1 MSKVELKESTLYL
14 SGDIVFAT
22 VVDMRD
28 AFVKLMNTQ
37 ARDAKLSVDFSGVGR
52 VDSSA
57 LSLWLCGLRAAK
69 NQNIQ
74 LSPLSI
80 PADLRSIAELVGLE
94 MTAH

>member
-1 MSKVELKESTLYL
+1 M

-74 LSPLSI
+74 LFPLSI